1 MEGAEN
7 YHAEQSRTVSWNMYQ
22 DYRAQSFKDPPLVND
37 NLGRKTRQRMRK
49 TRQRMRK
56 HKDMSPRA
64 AA

>member
-1 MEGAEN
+1 
-7 YHAEQSRTVSWNMYQ
+7 MYQ

-56 HKDMSPRA
+56 HKDMSPKA